1 MSRTVVVP
9 PRRTGTR
16 VHRGGPFRARAAGSL
31 ALALVAIVAAACADG
46 GTASG
51 IAQVRVDG
59 LVLRGPTQPVCAV
72 GVPCDA
78 PFSAGFTVRRAG
90 LPVLRFHS
98 DGEGRFTIHLAPGD
112 YTVVPDADA
121 PVLDPARQA
130 QPLTVPR
137 ADSVSVVLT
146 FDTGI
151 R

>member
-1 MSRTVVVP
+1 M
-9 PRRTGTR
+9 
-16 VHRGGPFRARAAGSL
+16 
-31 ALALVAIVAAACADG
+31 ALAVAGVLASGCADQ
-46 GTASG
+46 GTD

-59 LVLRGPTQPVCAV
+59 LVLRGPTQPVCVA

-90 LPVLRFHS
+90 LPVLRFQS
-98 DGEGRFTIHLAPGD
+98 DAAGRFTIGLAPGD

-121 PVLDPARQA
+121 PVLDPTRQVE
-130 QPLTVPR
+130 PLTVPR
-137 ADSVSVVLT
+137 VDSISVVLT